1 MGVIPLKVKTREA
14 GKKSAKML
22 RQKGYVPG
30 IFYYKGEAPVPIY
43 CEPMDLRE
51 IVYTRATKIIDL
63 EITDANYQRE
73 CVLKDVAFHPVT
85 DKIIHFD
92 LMGIKRGQ
100 KMTVEIPIVLKGQSI
115 GVRLGGI
122 LQHILRKVK
131 ITCLP
136 KDLPESIEIDISDL
150 AIGHSLTLEHA
161 KIENFEVDVPL
172 DTVVCSVIP
181 PRVGGESLAAEA
193 TAQTKKQS

>member
-1 MGVIPLKVKTREA
+1 MGVIPLKVKKREV
-14 GKKSAKML
+14 GKKSAKQL
-22 RQKGYVPG
+22 RQKGFVPG
-30 IFYYKGEAPVPIY
+30 IFYYKGETPIPVY
-43 CEPMDLRE
+43 CEPMVLRE

-73 CVLKDVAFHPVT
+73 CVLKDVTFHPVT
-85 DKIIHFD
+85 DKIMHFD

-100 KMTVEIPIVLKGQSI
+100 KMTVEIPVVLKGQSI

-122 LQHILRKVK
+122 LQHTLRKVK

-136 KDLPESIEIDISDL
+136 KDLPESIEIDITDL
-150 AIGHSLTLEHA
+150 GVGHSLTLENA
-161 KIENFEVDVPL
+161 KIENIEIDLPL

-181 PRVGGESLAAEA
+181 PRVGGEALMAES
-193 TAQTKKQS
+193 TAQTKKSS